1 MNSQKLEN
9 ILNLA
14 LQTEKKEQNAESDI
28 NVGYNFAENTWE
40 LIVKYNGDLTFVES
54 LGGTVEE
61 LILGYAIIII
71 PENRIPE
78 LIERPEIEYVEK
90 PKRLFYSLLDS
101 KRVSCVFQVQSPPFS
116 LSGRGVLIGVL
127 DSGERVIIMS
137 S

>member
-78 LIERPEIEYVEK
+78 LIERPEIEYVENGF
-90 PKRLFYSLLDS
+90 PVFFRYNHHLFLCREGVYLS
-101 KRVSCVFQVQSPPFS
+101 VFWIRD
-116 LSGRGVLIGVL
+116 LN
-127 DSGERVIIMS
+127 
-137 S
+137 